1 MNHKKWERVDAI
13 DGVGTFVEDSYTK
26 GKEKSCTKMGNGSG
40 ADFRQGGVRKES
52 SRRLWEGLICIPE
65 NWKINRNL

>member
-1 MNHKKWERVDAI
+1 MWR
-13 DGVGTFVEDSYTK
+13 TK

-40 ADFRQGGVRKES
+40 SDFGQGDVRKES

-65 NWKINRNL
+65 NWKIIRNL